1 MADIR
6 FVPVSGEI
14 ADVSTAEVVWIPV
27 SAGMAGEVKQLK
39 TVLAGAITVADATV
53 TIKKNGTS
61 IGTITVAYDGSA
73 EGDIDT
79 VNINAVYVK
88 EGDYLTVETDGGST
102 TAAKL
107 GFVIDIKR

>member
-6 FVPVSGEI
+6 FAHVSGEI

-27 SAGMAGEVKQLK
+27 TAGMAGEVKQLK
-39 TVLAGAITVADATV
+39 TVLAAAISGANSTV

-61 IGTITVAYDGSA
+61 IGTITVTHTSSA
-73 EGDIDT
+73 TGDVDT
-79 VNINAVYVK
+79 VNINGVYIK
-88 EGDYLTVETDGGST
+88 EGDYLTVETNGNST
-102 TAAKL
+102 DTAKL